1 MGSPTPSTAR
11 GGGNGKRRPR
21 DRNPGGSEGVRNGR
35 VAEHSGAGNLHCKDE
50 SANAS
55 AHPSWPDRGPDVSK
69 CRRLNR
75 RAPPR
80 GGSRPH
86 LQSARRQL
94 LSENCVGTKVPF
106 LRIPFDLCAAFP
118 TVKED
123 DKAPPESG
131 LYGPVSR
138 RTRGRLRDNGRCGSP
153 WCVDIARCDRLTGK
167 RAARA
172 RRPGCHS
179 VRGRPP
185 FRDCWSRGGPCR
197 S

>member
-1 MGSPTPSTAR
+1 MILQTIGLPVRAKACPACSETRIGETGWDRLLRRTGPPGWRPRSIGALRSYDPCRRGLTHSSTAR

-94 LSENCVGTKVPF
+94 LSENCVGTKVPLSADTVRS
-106 LRIPFDLCAAFP
+106 LRRI
-118 TVKED
+118 
-123 DKAPPESG
+123 SNRQ
-131 LYGPVSR
+131 R
-138 RTRGRLRDNGRCGSP
+138 RR
-153 WCVDIARCDRLTGK
+153 
-167 RAARA
+167 
-172 RRPGCHS
+172 
-179 VRGRPP
+179 
-185 FRDCWSRGGPCR
+185 
-197 S
+197 